1 VRLPKYI
8 MVTAAL
14 VAAAAVYFFGIGS
27 HRPAAQPATFQGYMV
42 GDLLLI
48 GAEEGGR
55 ITEVFVKQ
63 RDGVVTLSAISLI
76 SAIDQQAK
84 SLKSLASAFAVVGNL
99 RSI

>member
-1 VRLPKYI
+1 LPKYI

-27 HRPAAQPATFQGYMV
+27 HRPAAQPATFQGYME

-76 SAIDQQAK
+76 SAIEPQVK
-84 SLKSLASAFAVVGNL
+84 SLKSHALAFAIIDQF